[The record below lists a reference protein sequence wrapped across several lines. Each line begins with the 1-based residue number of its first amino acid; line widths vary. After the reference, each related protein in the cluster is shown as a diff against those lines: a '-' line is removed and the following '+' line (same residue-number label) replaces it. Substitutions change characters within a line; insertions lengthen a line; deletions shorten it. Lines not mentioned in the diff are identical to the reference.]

1 MKTLFVCQANV
12 ARSQAAMEM
21 FRQMGHQADS
31 AGTKVD
37 APGAT
42 LAERPSAKNILQVMR
57 EEYDVDMINNVRT
70 QITEEVAQPYD
81 QIVVM
86 AEHETIPSWLLE
98 DPRAVFWKIDD
109 PKGQDITFVRRVVGE
124 VRQHVDALLLSR

>member
-12 ARSQAAMEM
+12 ARSQVAMEL
-21 FRQMGHQADS
+21 FRQMGREADS

-42 LAERPSAKNILQVMR
+42 LAERPSAKNVLQIMR
-57 EEYDVDMINNVRT
+57 EEHGVDMINNVRT
-70 QITEEVAQPYD
+70 QITQDIAQPYG

-86 AEHETIPSWLLE
+86 AEHETIPEWLLN
-98 DPRAVFWKIDD
+98 DPRAIFWKIDD
-109 PKGQDITFVRRVVGE
+109 PKGQDMAFVRRVVGE
-124 VRQHVDALLLSR
+124 VREHIETLVA

>member
-12 ARSQAAMEM
+12 ARSQVAMEL
-21 FRQMGHQADS
+21 FRQMGREADS

-42 LAERPSAKNILQVMR
+42 LAERPSAKNVLQIMR
-57 EEYDVDMINNVRT
+57 EEHGVDMINNVRT
-70 QITEEVAQPYD
+70 QITQDIAQPYD

-86 AEHETIPSWLLE
+86 AEHETIPEWLLN
-98 DPRAVFWKIDD
+98 DPRAIFWKIDD
-109 PKGQDITFVRRVVGE
+109 PKGQDMAFVRRVVGE
-124 VRQHVDALLLSR
+124 VREHIETLAA